1 MKQHILPRHMWSLAA
16 LAAAMSAQ
24 ATPTE
29 EQLKSVVLYGNTT
42 IAEDSVNRWGF
53 WEQFE
58 PTASGNT
65 PRLSELPAQTSWY
78 RTLATAQT
86 TGTPTPTT
94 PALPTLDLPCE
105 SGGLCGF
112 GTFTVPEPIQFELSI
127 ASPFVATAALVT
139 KRPSS
144 SFHPYAF
151 SATEAEGPTEATYPF
166 PVGITLTATPLA
178 GEAVPRTGPS
188 TLSIKES
195 CCVYSGDSMALY
207 PLEWDVSLV
216 DVQVAWYTGT
226 IMSRNEMQP
235 SSTVA
240 GVAGR
245 LTSAADMTALNQ
257 GQVIANY
264 SGRLFSERTAE
275 VPDNVQLTVNFGQRT
290 FTGVVNG
297 GADTAG
303 LRYQQ
308 LANGQ
313 TQLVRGVGFNIDSGT
328 IDGSRFQSQ
337 SFSATDGTVTGK
349 VSGGFFGPNANAA
362 GGVIDI
368 QKTRTN
374 AGDTYTTGRLVQPFL
389 TVRTDLNQGDK

>member
-1 MKQHILPRHMWSLAA
+1 MKSNVSPRHVLSLVA
-16 LAAAMSAQ
+16 LAAAISAQ
-24 ATPTE
+24 ANPTE

-65 PRLSELPAQTSWY
+65 PRLSELPAQTNWY

-86 TGTPTPTT
+86 TSPPAPTA

-112 GTFTVPEPIQFELSI
+112 GTFTVPEPSQFEIGI
-127 ASPFVATAALVT
+127 ALPFEKAAALMA

-151 SATEAEGPTEATYPF
+151 SATEAEGPNEATDPF
-166 PVGITLTATPLA
+166 PASITLTATALA
-178 GEAVPRTGPS
+178 SEAVPRTGPS
-188 TLSIKES
+188 TLSITGS
-195 CCVYSGDSMALY
+195 CCGYAGDSMSLI
-207 PLEWDVSLV
+207 PLEWDHNLL
-216 DVQVAWYTGT
+216 DVQVAWYTGN
-226 IMSRNEMQP
+226 IMARTEGES
-235 SSTVA
+235 SSTVV

-313 TQLVRGVGFNIDSGT
+313 TQLVRGVGFNIDNGT

-337 SFSATDGTVTGK
+337 SFSATDGSVTGK

-368 QKTRTN
+368 QKTRTD
-374 AGDTYTTGRLVQPFL
+374 ASDTYTTGRLVQPFL
-389 TVRTDLNQGDK
+389 TVRTDLNRGDK